1 MRILG
6 WTLLLLALLL
16 LSQAIWA
23 LVISLRYRKGRALR
37 TNAYLAKTEYT
48 PKINY
53 HSRTGLYVRC
63 QTKARYVY
71 RVEGKQYSIER
82 VFDNVKPGELRRTA
96 KVIYPVQHRARF

>member
-37 TNAYLAKTEYT
+37 KN
-48 PKINY
+48 
-53 HSRTGLYVRC
+53 G
-63 QTKARYVY
+63 VY
-71 RVEGKQYSIER
+71 PENQL
-82 VFDNVKPGELRRTA
+82 P
-96 KVIYPVQHRARF
+96 